1 MKPFYKTLITLG
13 AIAGEHPNFAK
24 IPNDY
29 KSQLEELIKYSGGRN
44 NDSRQKSSRPSN
56 ALRH

>member
-44 NDSRQKSSRPSN
+44 NDSRQKSSRPI
-56 ALRH
+56 